1 MSPKIKGFDPI
12 PVDDVAGCLSS
23 SVEGFAQLA
32 ALLAVIRDK
41 SPEHS
46 DVRALAALGW
56 SVAADLENFAGCT
69 LEQMQK
75 GGIQQ

>member
-1 MSPKIKGFDPI
+1 MSPKIDGFDPV

-46 DVRALAALGW
+46 DARKLAAMGW
-56 SVAADLENFAGCT
+56 AVALDMESFAGGV
-69 LEQMQK
+69 LEQLQK
-75 GGIQQ
+75 GGVKQ

>member
-1 MSPKIKGFDPI
+1 MSPKIDGFDPI
-12 PVDDVAGCLSS
+12 HVDDVAAGLSS

-46 DVRALAALGW
+46 DARNLAAMGRA
-56 SVAADLENFAGCT
+56 VALDMENFAGCV
-69 LEQMQK
+69 LEQLQK
-75 GGIQQ
+75 GGVKQ

>member
-1 MSPKIKGFDPI
+1 MSPKIKGFG
-12 PVDDVAGCLSS
+12 PVHIDDLAATLNSCA
-23 SVEGFAQLA
+23 EGFAQLA

-46 DVRALAALGW
+46 DVRTLAALGW